1 MSIWEILL
9 IGVDFIMCAGLV
21 ATVLLQSG
29 HSAGL
34 SGAIAG
40 AGENVFGKKRGLD
53 EILSRFTTGFSVL
66 FLLVSLILGIM
77 MK

>member
-9 IGVDFIMCAGLV
+9 IGVDFILCAALV

-53 EILSRFTTGFSVL
+53 EVLSRFTTGFSVL
-66 FLLVSLILGIM
+66 FLLVSLVLAIM